1 VKLPFL
7 SFHLVCDIP
16 FEDTSGEL
24 LRRGLPIQG
33 VFVQLPEILFSPVD
47 NRLLMR
53 RRGVIEL
60 AVVTSNPELFDQA
73 E

>member
-1 VKLPFL
+1 
-7 SFHLVCDIP
+7 
-16 FEDTSGEL
+16 
-24 LRRGLPIQG
+24 
-33 VFVQLPEILFSPVD
+33 LPEILFPPVD

>member
-1 VKLPFL
+1 M
-7 SFHLVCDIP
+7 
-16 FEDTSGEL
+16 
-24 LRRGLPIQG
+24 
-33 VFVQLPEILFSPVD
+33 QLPEILFPPVH

-60 AVVTSNPELFDQA
+60 AVVTGNPELFDQA